1 MNGYVWIFVLAVAIW
16 LGFSFYRRFKMLN
29 SANPGQPESDKLT
42 ILSDATFKKQIS
54 KGVSL
59 VDFWADWCR
68 PCKIQ
73 GPIVSE
79 LADEISDKAKICK
92 LDVQNNQRIAGEL
105 GIRNIPTILI
115 FKDGKVVNK
124 FVGVKTKKV
133 LLKGLNAALES

>member
-1 MNGYVWIFVLAVAIW
+1 MNGYVWFLVLAVAIW
-16 LGFSFYRRFKMLN
+16 LGFSFYRRFKTLN
-29 SANPGQPESDKLT
+29 SASAGKPESDKLT

-92 LDVQNNQRIAGEL
+92 LDVQNNQRVAGEL

>member
-16 LGFSFYRRFKMLN
+16 LGFSFYRRFKMLS
-29 SANPGQPESDKLT
+29 SANADKPESEKLT

-79 LADEISDKAKICK
+79 IADEMSDKAKICK
-92 LDVQNNQRIAGEL
+92 LDVQNNQRVAGEL

-124 FVGVKTKKV
+124 YVGVKTKNV
-133 LLKGLNAALES
+133 LVKGLKAALES

>member
-1 MNGYVWIFVLAVAIW
+1 MNGYVWFLVLAVAIW
-16 LGFSFYRRFKMLN
+16 LGFSFYRRFKMLS
-29 SANPGQPESDKLT
+29 SANSDQPESDKLT

-79 LADEISDKAKICK
+79 IADEISDKAKICK

-133 LLKGLNAALES
+133 LLKGINAALES

>member
-16 LGFSFYRRFKMLN
+16 LGFSFYRRFKMLSSTN
-29 SANPGQPESDKLT
+29 SDQPESDKLT

-54 KGVSL
+54 KGISL

-79 LADEISDKAKICK
+79 LADEISDKVKICK
-92 LDVQNNQRIAGEL
+92 LDVQNNQRVAGEL

-115 FKDGKVVNK
+115 FKEGKVVNK

>member
-16 LGFSFYRRFKMLN
+16 LVFSFYRRFKMLS
-29 SANPGQPESDKLT
+29 SANSNKPESDKLI
-42 ILSDATFKKQIS
+42 ILTDATFKKQIS
-54 KGVSL
+54 NGVSL

-79 LADEISDKAKICK
+79 IADEISGKAKICK
-92 LDVQNNQRIAGEL
+92 LDVQKNQKVAGKL

-115 FKDGKVVNK
+115 FKDGKEVKK
-124 FVGVKTKKV
+124 FVGVKSKNV
-133 LLKGLNAALES
+133 LLKGLNSALES